1 MGILEKY
8 QQIATPDKQKREE
21 DEFEGNIHLMTEN
34 PNLILEL
41 ARALEEK
48 GITVRRKGN
57 FLWYSGADFDVG
69 KFTAEFLGGRP

>member
-1 MGILEKY
+1 
-8 QQIATPDKQKREE
+8 
-21 DEFEGNIHLMTEN
+21 MTEN